1 MSTREITETR
11 NGRTSVHRVGPLAGL
26 SAVMLWGAVVAFI
39 ITLVAMA
46 TPNWI
51 AVGGNSQGLWKICH
65 GSICVDLPSSYL
77 AGWFKGIQA
86 FVCLSLIAS
95 IGTLLLALMYTFVHS
110 VSKGLIL
117 QLCIVAS
124 ALAAMFMLGGFAWF
138 AAKANNHFAYSFYLA
153 VVAFVLHVVAIVG
166 GLQMNRSTV

>member
-11 NGRTSVHRVGPLAGL
+11 NGRTRVHRVGPLAGL

-65 GSICVDLPSSYL
+65 GSMCMDLPSSYL
-77 AGWFKGIQA
+77 AGK
-86 FVCLSLIAS
+86 
-95 IGTLLLALMYTFVHS
+95 H
-110 VSKGLIL
+110 
-117 QLCIVAS
+117 
-124 ALAAMFMLGGFAWF
+124 
-138 AAKANNHFAYSFYLA
+138 H
-153 VVAFVLHVVAIVG
+153 
-166 GLQMNRSTV
+166 